1 VLWMSQKQKAVAT
14 SSCEAEYMASAAA
27 AAQAVWLQK
36 LLEEVVSIPAKPTII
51 LMDNTAVIALAKNPV
66 HHDRSKH
73 IDVKYHF
80 TRECVERGDIELVQ
94 VGTDEQ
100 LADTFTKALS
110 RLRFQE
116 IRRKIGVV

>member
-1 VLWMSQKQKAVAT
+1 MSQKQKAVAT

-36 LLEEVVSIPAKPTII
+36 LLEEVVGIPAKPTII
-51 LMDNTAVIALAKNPV
+51 LMDNTTAIASAKNPV
-66 HHDRSKH
+66 HYDRSKY

-94 VGTDEQ
+94 VETDERVD
-100 LADTFTKALS
+100 AFTKALS
-110 RLRFQE
+110 MLHFQE
-116 IRRKIGVV
+116 IRRKIGVA

>member
-1 VLWMSQKQKAVAT
+1 VAT

-36 LLEEVVSIPAKPTII
+36 LLEEVVGIPAKPTII
-51 LMDNTAVIALAKNPV
+51 LMDNMAAIALAKNPV

-73 IDVKYHF
+73 IVVKYHF

-94 VGTDEQ
+94 IGTDEQ

-110 RLRFQE
+110 RLHFQE

>member
-1 VLWMSQKQKAVAT
+1 
-14 SSCEAEYMASAAA
+14 MASAATT
-27 AAQAVWLQK
+27 AQAVWLQK
-36 LLEEVVSIPAKPTII
+36 LLEEVVGIPAKPTII
-51 LMDNTAVIALAKNPV
+51 LMDNTTAIALAKNPI
-66 HHDRSKH
+66 HHDQSKH

-80 TRECVERGDIELVQ
+80 TRECVEHGDIELVQ

>member
-1 VLWMSQKQKAVAT
+1 MAT

-36 LLEEVVSIPAKPTII
+36 LLEEVVGIPAKPTII
-51 LMDNTAVIALAKNPV
+51 LMDNMAAIALAKNPV

-73 IDVKYHF
+73 IVVKYHF

-94 VGTDEQ
+94 IGTDEQ